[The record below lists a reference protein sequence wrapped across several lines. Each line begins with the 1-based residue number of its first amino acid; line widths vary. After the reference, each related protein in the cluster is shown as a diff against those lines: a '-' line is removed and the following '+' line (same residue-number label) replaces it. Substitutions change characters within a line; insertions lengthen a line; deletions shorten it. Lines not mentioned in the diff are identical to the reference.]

1 MIIRFE
7 KTYVKLIV
15 AALAALV
22 LLTGCSSIS
31 KPSSTVGLTANS
43 TNHAA
48 AAITEEKADVAAN
61 LPAQPTG
68 DGSQASAVSPQ
79 EPENSQETPGTIIY
93 KNTEYGFNFTLP
105 ESWKGYKI
113 ITGEWEGEPIEEST
127 ADSGTITGPM
137 ISIRHPLW
145 TSQNPRQDIPIMIF
159 TAEQWKSLQKGE
171 FHIGAAPIDPSE
183 LGHNSK
189 YVFALPARYNY
200 AFPAG
205 YEEVED
211 ILKGNP
217 LKPTDI

>member
-1 MIIRFE
+1 MMIRLK
-7 KTYVKLIV
+7 KTYVKLTVEI
-15 AALAALV
+15 LAVLV
-22 LLTGCSSIS
+22 LLTGCSSLS
-31 KPSSTVGLTANS
+31 TPSSTGGFTAIS
-43 TNHAA
+43 TSQAA
-48 AAITEEKADVAAN
+48 AATIEETVDTTAN
-61 LPAQPTG
+61 LPAQPAG
-68 DGSQASAVSPQ
+68 NGSQASAVSPQ
-79 EPENSQETPGTIIY
+79 EPENSQEAPGTIIY
-93 KNTEYGFNFTLP
+93 KNTEYGFHFTLP

-113 ITGEWEGEPIEEST
+113 ITGEWEGEPIGEPT
-127 ADSGTITGPM
+127 ADSDTITGPM

-145 TSQNPRQDIPIMIF
+145 TSQNLRQDIPIMIF
-159 TAEQWKSLQKGE
+159 TSEQWNSLQKGE

-200 AFPAG
+200 AFPTG